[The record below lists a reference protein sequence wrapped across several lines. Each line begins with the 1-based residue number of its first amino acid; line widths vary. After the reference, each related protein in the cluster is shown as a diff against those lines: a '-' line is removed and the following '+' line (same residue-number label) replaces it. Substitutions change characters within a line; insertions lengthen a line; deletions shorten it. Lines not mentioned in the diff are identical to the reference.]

1 MQQPAP
7 TLVLPRGLILLAS
20 VWLVA
25 SWVLAIGL
33 RTPIHATSAAY
44 TPGVRLMLIC
54 LVTGLMVGWPLLRLS
69 QPPMPFPVRQVLL
82 DLIVLLALVQ
92 VVLWPL
98 RLVTTWSVSRT
109 ASIDATLTAWAM
121 LAGACVAS
129 AAGSPRS
136 GPRNLAMLSCVGMCV
151 IGPVLALLVV
161 GAPNLEPLGRKL
173 AGIGPPLEVHALSLG
188 GKAPITAGQWSWIGL
203 VGFTAACCWVMLGL
217 LAAVRRGNRA
227 TGACGDSP
235 R

>member
-33 RTPIHATSAAY
+33 RTPIHASSAAY

-109 ASIDATLTAWAM
+109 ASIDATLTAWAI

-136 GPRNLAMLSCVGMCV
+136 GPRNLAMLGCVGMCV
-151 IGPVLALLVV
+151 IGPVLALLVA
-161 GAPNLEPLGRKL
+161 GAPGLEPLGRKL

-203 VGFTAACCWVMLGL
+203 VGLTAVCCWVMLGL
-217 LAAVRRGNRA
+217 LAVRHGNRA
-227 TGACGDSP
+227 GGISGDS
-235 R
+235 RR